1 MRAMEGA
8 AVLRKSVKQSCVE
21 NPSVPKDQDP
31 QLVFGPVQLQRELKL
46 RQITI
51 RMDRFISCLLL
62 RAAELV
68 QPLDRPSE
76 NTTVSAILNTKVL
89 WPLTRSVLNLI

>member
-51 RMDRFISCLLL
+51 RDKKNKGIGSRETRDCF
-62 RAAELV
+62 
-68 QPLDRPSE
+68 PW
-76 NTTVSAILNTKVL
+76 VL
-89 WPLTRSVLNLI
+89 SRVVIGSDS